1 MTLDRMRSITARSG
15 VPWHHE
21 GFMRW
26 LPFAS
31 AIVLAVAIVGSV
43 PSCRV
48 VKVDCRVD
56 DDCDNG
62 ESCEDNECIECQ
74 LDRDCDDD
82 EECNDG
88 VCEPAE
94 GEGEGEGAEGEG
106 EGEGGDA
113 PRLSCTSS
121 FGSSITVGSGRL
133 DGTLVSIVMP
143 NFNGCRGDDNHV
155 HLQVDVNGDV
165 YDVAINTSSEFN
177 DEDPRVG
184 IASAPLEALPGDAW
198 SEGWHAG
205 EVASYGF
212 HLGVP
217 SDQFVPLESDALADE
232 VVNALRT
239 AGQISVFMVG
249 FDDGTGGHKV
259 HKNSNGTD
267 GLIVINPDGG
277 SPTGIGFRFQDQF
290 F

>member
-1 MTLDRMRSITARSG
+1 MSLDRMRSITARCG
-15 VPWHHE
+15 VPWHL
-21 GFMRW
+21 GRFMSSLRS
-26 LPFAS
+26 LRLSF
-31 AIVLAVAIVGSV
+31 AIVLALA
-43 PSCRV
+43 SCRV
-48 VKVDCRVD
+48 VTVDCRVD
-56 DDCDNG
+56 DDCDND
-62 ESCEDNECIECQ
+62 EICEDNECIECQ
-74 LDRDCDDD
+74 RNRDCDDD

-94 GEGEGEGAEGEG
+94 GEGEGEEGEG
-106 EGEGGDA
+106 EGEGEGEA
-113 PRLSCTSS
+113 PRRNCTSQ
-121 FGSSITVGSGRL
+121 FGDIITVGSGRL

-143 NFNGCRGDDNHV
+143 NFNGCRGDDNHI
-155 HLQVDVNGDV
+155 HLQVDVDGEV

-177 DEDPRVG
+177 DQDPRVG
-184 IASAPLEALPGDAW
+184 MAAAPMGALPGAPW

-205 EVASYGF
+205 EVASYTF
-212 HLGVP
+212 DLGVA
-217 SDQFVPLESDALADE
+217 SEQFVPMESDVLADE
-232 VVNALRT
+232 VVDALRT

-267 GLIVINPDGG
+267 GLLVINPEGA